1 MDMRALLRVHGIVS
15 AFEGLGSGQVASGA
29 PYDLSAV
36 TLSIDD
42 SRNDERRGMA
52 RKHFEKFEAISS
64 AVPAEDAFE
73 AVIAIKRR
81 DSDEDV
87 QVFKVADG
95 RRYDLASE
103 ADAIAEAA
111 LTKVIEVSDEG
122 QLIWEEHAI

>member
-1 MDMRALLRVHGIVS
+1 
-15 AFEGLGSGQVASGA
+15 
-29 PYDLSAV
+29 
-36 TLSIDD
+36 
-42 SRNDERRGMA
+42 
-52 RKHFEKFEAISS
+52 
-64 AVPAEDAFE
+64 
-73 AVIAIKRR
+73 VIAIKRR

>member
-1 MDMRALLRVHGIVS
+1 
-15 AFEGLGSGQVASGA
+15 
-29 PYDLSAV
+29 
-36 TLSIDD
+36 
-42 SRNDERRGMA
+42 MA

-87 QVFKVADG
+87 HVFKVADG

-111 LTKVIEVSDEG
+111 LTKEKGLPDER
-122 QLIWEEHAI
+122 A

>member
-1 MDMRALLRVHGIVS
+1 
-15 AFEGLGSGQVASGA
+15 
-29 PYDLSAV
+29 
-36 TLSIDD
+36 
-42 SRNDERRGMA
+42 MA
-52 RKHFEKFEAISS
+52 RKHFEKFEAMSS

-73 AVIAIKRR
+73 AVIVIKRR

>member
-1 MDMRALLRVHGIVS
+1 
-15 AFEGLGSGQVASGA
+15 
-29 PYDLSAV
+29 
-36 TLSIDD
+36 
-42 SRNDERRGMA
+42 MA

-81 DSDEDV
+81 DS
-87 QVFKVADG
+87 
-95 RRYDLASE
+95 
-103 ADAIAEAA
+103 AEAA

>member
-1 MDMRALLRVHGIVS
+1 
-15 AFEGLGSGQVASGA
+15 
-29 PYDLSAV
+29 
-36 TLSIDD
+36 
-42 SRNDERRGMA
+42 MA
-52 RKHFEKFEAISS
+52 RKHFEYFEAISS

-81 DSDEDV
+81 DSDEHV
-87 QVFKVADG
+87 HVFKIADG